1 MTVLQKDKSNL
12 PDSEIENDSEPQPNL
27 QNAAYKMEIM
37 NTKKQY
43 ELLNI
48 H

>member
-1 MTVLQKDKSNL
+1 MLQKDKSKL
-12 PDSEIENDSEPQPNL
+12 PDNEIENDSEPQPTL
-27 QNAAYKMEIM
+27 QNVAYKMEIM